1 VINWKPE
8 TQNSKSTCIFATMS
22 TVKFT
27 ARMQRY
33 GKNGEKSAWT
43 YIVVTKAQ
51 ANKLKPDTKKS
62 FRVKG
67 SFDDYKFEKV
77 ALLPAGD
84 GDFII
89 PIKTPIRKMLGKEE
103 GSTIKVVLQLDDRQP
118 TMSADLMRSLKDEPA
133 ALAQFKSIPK
143 SHQNYFSNWV
153 ESAKTIETKTR
164 RIVMT
169 IEALARKYDFGRMI
183 RESQGK
189 NY

>member
-1 VINWKPE
+1 
-8 TQNSKSTCIFATMS
+8 MS

-43 YIVVTKAQ
+43 YITITKAQ
-51 ANKLKPDTKKS
+51 ANKLKPDSKKS

-77 ALLPAGD
+77 ALLPVGG

-89 PIKTPIRKMLGKEE
+89 PIKSPIRKVLGKEE
-103 GSTIKVVLQLDDRQP
+103 GSAIKVVLQFDDRQP
-118 TMSADLMRSLKDEPA
+118 TMSADLLRSLKDEPN
-133 ALAQFKSIPK
+133 ALAHFKSIPK
-143 SHQNYFSNWV
+143 SHQNYFSQWV

-169 IEALARKYDFGRMI
+169 LEALAKKYDFGRMI